1 MPCTT
6 VNSSL
11 ENGMFNKMGK
21 AMMAVT
27 LVTAAGI
34 HGKTAPS
41 HLASGGHV
49 HQAQTIGE
57 GMIIYS
63 HFFCFLFLGFN
74 RPWLSHGTA
83 NRFIF

>member
-21 AMMAVT
+21 AMVT
-27 LVTAAGI
+27 VMLVTAAGI

-57 GMIIYS
+57 SMIIYS
-63 HFFCFLFLGFN
+63 HLLLFSFVEDMSYSYLK
-74 RPWLSHGTA
+74 L
-83 NRFIF
+83 